1 MTLHH
6 PPGRYGPAKSWI
18 TSFVVPDDG
27 PSSSSSQDG
36 QRTHTGDIPQIFER
50 QRSVNLTGI
59 TGLTLFYG
67 FDRQHHR
74 GLLCELGDVRGHTTR
89 VPHADLYSDSLH
101 MGECRWVYVP
111 IAPGD
116 QITDLGILNTLTTR
130 RYAVPS
136 SLFRV
141 PLVLNFPCVYTRSL
155 THSPDSHK
163 ARRCH
168 LGRMAAR
175 RPNTP
180 LNDPTASRGQC
191 ELQHQSHHA
200 DLS

>member
-6 PPGRYGPAKSWI
+6 PPGRYGSAKSFWI

-74 GLLCELGDVRGHTTR
+74 GLLCKLGDER
-89 VPHADLYSDSLH
+89 A
-101 MGECRWVYVP
+101 
-111 IAPGD
+111 
-116 QITDLGILNTLTTR
+116 
-130 RYAVPS
+130 S
-136 SLFRV
+136 SL
-141 PLVLNFPCVYTRSL
+141 LNRNGTEAWE
-155 THSPDSHK
+155 THPSRTQHSSRTGAPK
-163 ARRCH
+163 APA
-168 LGRMAAR
+168 GI
-175 RPNTP
+175 P
-180 LNDPTASRGQC
+180 
-191 ELQHQSHHA
+191 
-200 DLS
+200 

>member
-6 PPGRYGPAKSWI
+6 PPGRYGSAKSFWI

-89 VPHADLYSDSLH
+89 VPRADLYADSLH

-130 RYAVPS
+130 ALRRPIVLVSCPS
-136 SLFRV
+136 CAQFPMRLYTFSNSLSRFAQSSPV
-141 PLVLNFPCVYTRSL
+141 SSGQDGGAT
-155 THSPDSHK
+155 TEHSPQ
-163 ARRCH
+163 
-168 LGRMAAR
+168 
-175 RPNTP
+175 RPYRI
-180 LNDPTASRGQC
+180 SR
-191 ELQHQSHHA
+191 A
-200 DLS
+200 V